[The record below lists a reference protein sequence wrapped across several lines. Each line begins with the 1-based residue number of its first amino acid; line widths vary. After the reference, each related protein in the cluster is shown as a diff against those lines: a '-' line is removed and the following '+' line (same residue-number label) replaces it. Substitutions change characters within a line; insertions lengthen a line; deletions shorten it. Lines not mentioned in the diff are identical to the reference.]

1 MALGA
6 FVYLTMVWHIEGTL
20 RPRLTHLAESIAV
33 LTPEASSLQGER
45 PFLVSLVDSF
55 EDEDTAVQFLD
66 ASGTIVVPSARL
78 GPYAIAVPPT
88 VLELASRGTPAF
100 YRTAV
105 EGASY
110 LVGIFRMAP
119 SSAGPGGFVLVAT
132 DERERSRTISVLLY
146 VLTGGGVVSIV
157 LVFLMGWAMAGTA
170 LKPIREAIATAR
182 SVALSRS
189 FSQKLTP
196 RDSRDELGE
205 MVTAFNEMFSKL
217 EAAQTVQQRFI
228 ADASHELR
236 APLTVIRGNLDL
248 LERARDKLPQE
259 QVEILRAARAEAERM
274 SRLVADLLSLAR
286 ADSGMPL
293 EMAEVELDSVVM
305 ETHQQLVASSPPVR
319 LGVSGL
325 QPVLVRGDRDR
336 LKQLVRILMDNA
348 IRYTPAVGSV
358 NLSLSTEG
366 PWALLTV
373 GDTGIG
379 IEPEDLPHV
388 FERFYRSQRAR
399 EMDPDGTGLGL
410 AIARWIVDG
419 HGGELNLKSTPG
431 VSTIATVRL
440 PLLRS

>member
-1 MALGA
+1 MALGV
-6 FVYLTMVWHIEGTL
+6 FVYLTMVWHIEGTI
-20 RPRLTHLAESIAV
+20 RSRLTHVAESITV
-33 LTPEASSLQGER
+33 LMSEAFSLQEGH
-45 PFLVSLVDSF
+45 PLLTYLVDSF
-55 EDEDTAVQFLD
+55 EDENTAVQFLD
-66 ASGTIVVPSARL
+66 ASGTIVAPSARL
-78 GPYAIAVPPT
+78 GPYAVPVAPAA
-88 VLELASRGTPAF
+88 LESASRGTPAF

-105 EGASY
+105 EGVGY
-110 LVGIFRMAP
+110 LVGIFRLAP
-119 SSAGPGGFVLVAT
+119 SSAGAGGFVVVAT
-132 DERERSRTISVLLY
+132 DEGERSRTTSVLLD
-146 VLTGGGVVSIV
+146 VLTGGGMVSIV
-157 LVFLMGWAMAGTA
+157 LVFLIGWAMAGTA

-293 EMAEVELDSVVM
+293 EMAEVELDALVM
-305 ETHQQLVASSPPVR
+305 EVYQQLLTGSSPVR
-319 LGVSGL
+319 LDLSRVE
-325 QPVLVRGDRDR
+325 PALVRGDRDR
-336 LKQLVRILMDNA
+336 LKQLVRILTDNA
-348 IRYTPAVGSV
+348 IRYTPAGGRVI
-358 NLSLSTEG
+358 LSLGTEG
-366 PWALLTV
+366 PCVVLTV
-373 GDTGIG
+373 ADTGMG
-379 IEPEDLPHV
+379 IDPKDLPHV
-388 FERFYRSQRAR
+388 FERFFRSQRAR
-399 EMDPDGTGLGL
+399 EMDHDGTGLGL

-419 HGGELNLKSTPG
+419 HGGELNLKSTTG
-431 VSTIATVRL
+431 EGTTATVRL
-440 PLLRS
+440 PLLR